1 MAIYN
6 VEGGFYMAKKVT
18 KINMMPAALQP
29 RKRVAAYAR
38 VSSGKDAMLHSLSAQ
53 VSYYNELIQSRPDW
67 KFAGVYA
74 DEALTGTK
82 QDRPEFQRLMADC
95 EAGRIDMV
103 ITKAISRFARNTVTT
118 LEYVRRL
125 REKGISVYFEEENID
140 TLSEGGELMLTV
152 LSAFAQEQSYNV
164 SEDCKWR
171 IRNKFKEGIPNTF
184 SILGYDTV
192 HGQLF
197 VNDTEA
203 ETVKLIFSDYLSGLG
218 SLAIANKL
226 NDLGLKTKLGKLWN
240 AKKVR
245 DILKNEKHAGDLIL
259 QKVYVS
265 NHLEKKKSINE
276 GELPM
281 YIVHNN
287 HEPIVDRNTFDAV
300 QAEMHIRR
308 QRYHVETSPAR
319 EYSYSGKIMCGIC
332 GKNYRHKINN
342 AGTKYSKSIWICST
356 FNTMGKKH
364 CQSKQIPEQILDS
377 IVLGFDKEVRQ
388 IVVFPE
394 NRLKF
399 IFTDSTEY
407 ETVWQAE
414 SRKWTDEMKAENY
427 AKLRKGHKA

>member
-1 MAIYN
+1 
-6 VEGGFYMAKKVT
+6 MAKKVT

-197 VNDTEA
+197 C
-203 ETVKLIFSDYLSGLG
+203 K
-218 SLAIANKL
+218 
-226 NDLGLKTKLGKLWN
+226 
-240 AKKVR
+240 
-245 DILKNEKHAGDLIL
+245 
-259 QKVYVS
+259 
-265 NHLEKKKSINE
+265 
-276 GELPM
+276 
-281 YIVHNN
+281 
-287 HEPIVDRNTFDAV
+287 
-300 QAEMHIRR
+300 
-308 QRYHVETSPAR
+308 RY
-319 EYSYSGKIMCGIC
+319 
-332 GKNYRHKINN
+332 
-342 AGTKYSKSIWICST
+342 
-356 FNTMGKKH
+356 
-364 CQSKQIPEQILDS
+364 
-377 IVLGFDKEVRQ
+377 
-388 IVVFPE
+388 
-394 NRLKF
+394 
-399 IFTDSTEY
+399 
-407 ETVWQAE
+407 
-414 SRKWTDEMKAENY
+414 
-427 AKLRKGHKA
+427 